1 MPLSPPPERVDT
13 MHRQIAGKLTG
24 PVTKWI
30 VLVGVLVLL
39 GIFGSLA
46 GKLTSVQNNEAESWL
61 PQSAESSQAIKR
73 LEAFQDPTDLV
84 TTVVYYKAS
93 GLTQED
99 LAAIESH
106 GPEIADIEGVS
117 NVITPQSAATAGIP
131 APYVSEDGQVAKLDF
146 TINRGDA
153 LWEDM
158 PDVADEVRDIT
169 AIPGVE
175 VYVAGAG
182 GTTADQAAAFA
193 GMDGRLLLITLCAV
207 ILILLVSYRS
217 PVLWALP
224 IFCAVVSLGIAMGV
238 LYLLAK
244 YGNMTINGQTQFIMT
259 VLVIGAGTDYALLLV
274 ARYREELRRHEDR
287 HEAMAFAL
295 HRAGPAILAS
305 GATVIAGMLCLL
317 FASMSSTKG
326 LGPVAAIGVGVA
338 LLVMLTLLPALLVVL
353 GRWVFWP
360 VRPTFGSVDH
370 TRDGV
375 WARIGARIA
384 GAPRRT
390 WVVTTL
396 LLVIA
401 SLGVL
406 QLNAVGLS
414 NKDSYYTTP
423 QSVVGEEILA
433 RHFPAGAGSP
443 VLVLANAPEAAAV
456 KKAVASV
463 DGVGSVGDPV
473 VRGDRA
479 LVQATLKAAPD
490 SDAAGDTVQ
499 RVRDAIATVPGAD
512 AIAGGDTATR
522 VDTLAASSDDNLRII
537 PVVLGVVLLILVL
550 LLRALTAPLV
560 LIGTVLLS
568 FGAAIGLSALVFRH
582 VLGFAGADSS
592 FPLFVFVFLV
602 ALGIDYN
609 IFLMTRVHEEAKKV
623 GTWRGSLVGLAAT
636 GGVITSAGLVLAGTF
651 AVLATMPIVAF
662 AEIGFAVALGV
673 LLDTLIVR
681 SVLVTALNLD
691 IGARMWWPS
700 RLARTDA
707 ATTAAA
713 AERPEPAAEPA
724 LHG

>member
-1 MPLSPPPERVDT
+1 MNDNRIGDVGRLARIPSSRVTKWLVVGFWIVVVGFLAGPSSKLQSVLNNEAASWLPADAQSTQVVDQISAFQSTNEFPAVIVYERPSGVTPADLAAVTAQVARFNALEPVKRDSVGPIPSADGQALQVIVPVDAGEAGWDSLSTTATQMRDIAANGPAGLS
-13 MHRQIAGKLTG
+13 MHVTG
-24 PVTKWI
+24 PV
-30 VLVGVLVLL
+30 GYGADSSEAFS
-39 GIFGSLA
+39 GID
-46 GKLTSVQNNEAESWL
+46 GKLL
-61 PQSAESSQAIKR
+61 YSAMA
-73 LEAFQDPTDLV
+73 V
-84 TTVVYYKAS
+84 
-93 GLTQED
+93 
-99 LAAIESH
+99 
-106 GPEIADIEGVS
+106 
-117 NVITPQSAATAGIP
+117 
-131 APYVSEDGQVAKLDF
+131 
-146 TINRGDA
+146 
-153 LWEDM
+153 
-158 PDVADEVRDIT
+158 
-169 AIPGVE
+169 
-175 VYVAGAG
+175 
-182 GTTADQAAAFA
+182 
-193 GMDGRLLLITLCAV
+193 V
-207 ILILLVSYRS
+207 ILILLITYRS
-217 PVLWALP
+217 PILWLLP
-224 IFCAVVSLGIAMGV
+224 VVSAGTALFVAQGVIYFLADGDTLTVNAQSSGI
-238 LYLLAK
+238 L
-244 YGNMTINGQTQFIMT
+244 T
-259 VLVIGAGTDYALLLV
+259 VIVFGAGTDYALLLV
-274 ARYREELRRHEDR
+274 ARYREELRRHADR
-287 HEAMAFAL
+287 HEAMAVAL

-305 GATVIAGMLCLL
+305 GATVVAGMLCLL

-326 LGPVAAIGVGVA
+326 LGPVAAIGIAVA

-360 VRPTFGSVDH
+360 VRPTLGSVDG

-384 GAPRRT
+384 RAPRRT
-390 WVVTTL
+390 WVVTSL
-396 LLVIA
+396 LLAIA

-406 QLNAVGLS
+406 QLNAVGLQ

-423 QSVVGEEILA
+423 PSVIGEQIVA
-433 RHFPAGAGSP
+433 KHFPAGGGSP
-443 VLVLANAPEAAAV
+443 VLVLANGAAAAQV
-456 KKAVASV
+456 RSSLEAV
-463 DGVGSVGDPV
+463 DGVDTVADPV
-473 VRGDRA
+473 TRDGRS
-479 LVQATLKAAPD
+479 LIQATLTSAPD
-490 SDAAGDTVQ
+490 SDAATATLDRIRT
-499 RVRDAIATVPGAD
+499 AIAAVPGAN

-522 VDTLAASSDDNLRII
+522 VDTLRASSNDNERII
-537 PVVLGVVLLILVL
+537 PVILGVVLLILVL

-713 AERPEPAAEPA
+713 ERPEPVAEPA
-724 LHG
+724 LQG